1 MDSEAK
7 DSIVKLRQLR
17 DALCKKQSEWKQ
29 AFAVKDALLMELK
42 SLKEAASDD
51 AVTREALV
59 VKIDDLLVLVDP
71 ERQQE
76 MGV

>member
-17 DALCKKQSEWKQ
+17 DALCKKQSDWKR
-29 AFAVKDALLMELK
+29 AFAVKDALLVELK
-42 SLKEAASDD
+42 LLKEAAIDD
-51 AVTREALV
+51 TVARETLVT
-59 VKIDDLLVLVDP
+59 KIDDLLILVDP

>member
-1 MDSEAK
+1 MDSEEK

-17 DALCKKQSEWKQ
+17 DALCQKQSEWKQ

-51 AVTREALV
+51 AVTREDLV